1 MMQKKRHLLSAGLLS
16 LTLLVGLTEPN
27 EEVCFSKK
35 DQVGIIQSLAMCDKY
50 KEMALMNV
58 PKPDRK
64 GYWIGGIIGAM
75 AGALAVS
82 LTK

>member
-1 MMQKKRHLLSAGLLS
+1 MSVALLS
-16 LTLLVGLTEPN
+16 LTSLNASTN
-27 EEVCFSKK
+27 EDVCFSKRE
-35 DQVGIIQSLAMCDKY
+35 QIGIIQSLAMCDKY

-75 AGALAVS
+75 VGALAVS